1 MHIPCLFNKERD
13 NGLYRNSM
21 KGFVRESGHGFM
33 RVYIYRTAP
42 LKKDNSSFMK

>member
-1 MHIPCLFNKERD
+1 MHIPCLFNKEGD

-33 RVYIYRTAP
+33 RVYIYRTTS